1 MNYEL
6 AKELKDAG
14 FPQITTPEPTF
25 DFPTSVYV
33 PTLEELIESCG
44 DSVLMWEEKGSWR
57 AVKYLV
63 IANTCAPFYE
73 WAVEDEFNE
82 LGLQKTPSEAVAKLW
97 LCLNQKKGS
106 QK

>member
-33 PTLEELIESCG
+33 PTLEELIEACG
-44 DSVLMWEEKGSWR
+44 EQFDTLRQYEIGRWF
-57 AVKYLV
+57 AA
-63 IANTCAPFYE
+63 AN
-73 WAVEDEFNE
+73 VEDEHGNRE
-82 LGLQKTPSEAVAKLW
+82 EVAGWPDPVTTVARLW
-97 LCLNQKKGS
+97 LSLNQKKGS